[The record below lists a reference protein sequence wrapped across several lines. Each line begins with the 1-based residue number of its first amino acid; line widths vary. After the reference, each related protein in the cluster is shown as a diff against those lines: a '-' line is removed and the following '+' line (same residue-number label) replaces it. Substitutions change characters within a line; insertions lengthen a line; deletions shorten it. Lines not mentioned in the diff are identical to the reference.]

1 MSYVSL
7 PAAIVRPGFGAD
19 SGESS
24 VTAGLMRHWLESGR
38 LELPLPGSGRTAER
52 WRRLGLLAE
61 ENIVAARIA
70 EAHVDA
76 VAILDELGGKPPE
89 SDQLWGVWAAESP
102 DEVLAAT
109 HLGDDVFSLNGT
121 KVWCSGAGFCTHA
134 LVTARLKDNSRGLF
148 AVAIVD
154 PVVKPL
160 PSTWWNPGMAGSDT
174 RSVQFT
180 NAHAVEVGEPGDYLN
195 RPGFWHGAIGVA
207 ACWLGGARRVA
218 GPLYRCAASESAD
231 AYALAH
237 LGAVD
242 AALAAG
248 DAMLALAAAQID
260 SDPFDRTSTAQLLAR
275 RARTIVE
282 HAVDEAI
289 TRTGRALGPGPLCQD
304 GRHAQRVA
312 DLSIYIR
319 QSHAERDLA
328 ELGRLAGPCI
338 FQDDR
343 VS

>member
-1 MSYVSL
+1 M
-7 PAAIVRPGFGAD
+7 
-19 SGESS
+19 
-24 VTAGLMRHWLESGR
+24 TAGLVQHWLELGR
-38 LELPLPGSGRTAER
+38 LELPLPASGYTIER
-52 WRRLGLLAE
+52 WQGLARLAE
-61 ENIVAARIA
+61 DDIAAARIA

-89 SDQLWGVWAAESP
+89 PNQLWGVWAAEGP
-102 DEVLAAT
+102 EVKVTATNVAADEFV
-109 HLGDDVFSLNGT
+109 LNGT
-121 KVWCSGAGFCTHA
+121 KVWCSGAGFCANA
-134 LVTARLKDNSRGLF
+134 LVTAHLSAGTRGLF
-148 AVAIVD
+148 AVTLTD
-154 PVVKPL
+154 PGVKPL

-174 RSVQFT
+174 RSVQFNNVRAT
-180 NAHAVEVGEPGDYLN
+180 LVGEPGDYLT
-195 RPGFWHGAIGVA
+195 RAGFWHGGVGVA

-218 GPLYRCAASESAD
+218 DPLYRSAGSESAD
-231 AYALAH
+231 AYVLAH

-248 DAMLALAAAQID
+248 DAMLAAAAAQID
-260 SDPFDRTSTAQLLAR
+260 ADPFDRAGAAQLLAR
-275 RARTIVE
+275 RVRAVVE

-328 ELGRLAGPCI
+328 ELGRLAG
-338 FQDDR
+338 QRDR
-343 VS
+343 